1 MEPELRALGAFWLT
15 PERGLSPSGGC
26 ERTPAH
32 PLIHPRA
39 MPRGIGTN
47 HIAIARPRG
56 ARFRHH
62 RPLPQRSQISSPKTI
77 FANPRST
84 ARNGGK
90 DGVGGLTGAATVWV
104 TSWPAESTPEL
115 LGAAVMLCCR
125 SVSGSTSGSTTP

>member
-1 MEPELRALGAFWLT
+1 MNRTDGTGTSDARCVLAHTGTRALTFGRMRAH
-15 PERGLSPSGGC
+15 SG
-26 ERTPAH
+26 TPADS
-32 PLIHPRA
+32 PA
-39 MPRGIGTN
+39 GVPRGIGTN
-47 HIAIARPRG
+47 HIAIGRPRG

-104 TSWPAESTPEL
+104 TSWPA
-115 LGAAVMLCCR
+115 
-125 SVSGSTSGSTTP
+125 